1 MPAAMT
7 ECYNSAM
14 QAIRSIDGRLVDATG
29 ARSFW
34 RRRIG
39 ATAGTHEHLVDA
51 LALAFVN
58 RIVIEDPAAFDAIRG
73 TPAIFVANHQV
84 AIESLLFAALVPGLH
99 ERILV
104 ALAKTEHRE
113 SWLGRLARLISSV
126 SADTD
131 PENLVFFDR
140 TDAASLLA
148 IVDGLRARLTTSDAS
163 ILVHVEGTRARA
175 ANVPVQRMSSIWVD
189 LALASDAV
197 MVPVRF
203 TGGLPLS
210 EVATSL
216 DFPVGYGRQDYFIGR
231 PIRPEEPRSLNLIE
245 RQRRVLG
252 AINALGAR
260 AEVPGRPDSE
270 IADAVARC
278 VQQGSSTEECVL
290 RVVVD
295 RL

>member
-1 MPAAMT
+1 
-7 ECYNSAM
+7 M
-14 QAIRSIDGRLVDATG
+14 QEIRSIDGRLVDVTG
-29 ARSFW
+29 ARNFW
-34 RRRIG
+34 RRRMG
-39 ATAGTHEHLVDA
+39 ATAGTHEDLVDA
-51 LALAFVN
+51 LAFAFVN

-73 TPAIFVANHQV
+73 RPAIFVANHQV

-104 ALAKTEHRE
+104 ALAKAEHRE
-113 SWLGRLARLISSV
+113 SWLGRLARSIASV
-126 SADTD
+126 SDDTD

-140 TDAASLLA
+140 ADAASLLT
-148 IVDGLRARLTTSDAS
+148 IVNGLRARLTASDAS
-163 ILVHVEGTRARA
+163 ILVHVEGTRARV
-175 ANVPVQRMSSIWVD
+175 ANAPVQRMSSIWVD

-203 TGGLPLS
+203 TGGLPLN

-216 DFPVGYGRQDYFIGR
+216 EFPVGYGRQDYYIGR
-231 PIRPEEPRSLNLIE
+231 PIRPEELRPLNLIE

-260 AEVPGRPDSE
+260 VEVPGQPDSE

-278 VQQGSSTEECVL
+278 VHQGKATEECVL

-295 RL
+295 RLPIVRARPRH